1 MSKLVV
7 LGGEPTRKEPY
18 PEWPV
23 HDERD
28 VEAVTGVIKSGNWG
42 GYPYPGSETAAF
54 LQEFLAMQGG
64 EYAVACVNGTVT
76 MEIACRAAGIGWGDE
91 VIVPAYTFQA
101 TATAPMAAGAIPI
114 IVDID
119 PNTYC
124 LDPKAVEAAITGKT
138 RAIIPVHLGAHL
150 ADMDAILEIAERH
163 NLIVIED
170 CAHAHGAR
178 WNGRG
183 AGTMGHFGSFS
194 MQSSKILT
202 AGEGGVLICRTAELA
217 QRAASITNCGRS
229 HAPGGGPEQGNQ
241 FSLGGNFRLAEL
253 QAALGRMAL
262 ERFPEQAAQREAM
275 ADYADEALSEVP
287 GVRVLPRDPRQT
299 TRSFYRY
306 ILAIDPEVFGVEH
319 DAVCYTLDQE
329 GIPCWVGYEAMHRY
343 DLFQPQLSKLP
354 VPTAFPEHFRFD
366 QMQFP
371 EAERACE
378 REAVWLDES
387 VFRADRQG
395 VDDAV
400 AALRKIYD
408 QRDELAAKADE
419 WRAAL
424 SA

>member
-1 MSKLVV
+1 
-7 LGGEPTRKEPY
+7 
-18 PEWPV
+18 
-23 HDERD
+23 
-28 VEAVTGVIKSGNWG
+28 
-42 GYPYPGSETAAF
+42 
-54 LQEFLAMQGG
+54 MQGG

-101 TATAPMAAGAIPI
+101 TATAPMAAGAIPV

-262 ERFPEQAAQREAM
+262 ERFPEQAAQRGAM

-319 DAVCYTLDQE
+319 DAVCYALDQE

-343 DLFQPQLSKLP
+343 DLFQPLLSKLP

-366 QMQFP
+366 QLHFP
-371 EAERACE
+371 VAERACE

-387 VFRADRQG
+387 VFRAGRQG